1 MQEGINPVTDLARE
15 NHIEEIKA
23 ITEQIKRC
31 ESKHYY
37 TQALPLRK
45 RLKLLKNQLKVYD
58 KEMGYQR

>member
-1 MQEGINPVTDLARE
+1 MQEGINPATDLARE

-37 TQALPLRK
+37 TQAKPFRRK
-45 RLKLLKNQLKVYD
+45 LAFMKRQLKIYD
-58 KEMGYQR
+58 KEMGYRI